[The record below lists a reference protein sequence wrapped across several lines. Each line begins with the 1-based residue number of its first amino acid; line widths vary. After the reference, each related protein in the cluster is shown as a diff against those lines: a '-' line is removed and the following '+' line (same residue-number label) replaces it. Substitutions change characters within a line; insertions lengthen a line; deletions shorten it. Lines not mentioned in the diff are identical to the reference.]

1 MDVTKVFCTFAKN
14 YANMTVREDREKA
27 KMEKEILS
35 KYFFDMSK
43 TAFGTTVLTNVPA
56 LFGLA
61 DFTYRSVLLFLVGS
75 IATYAFAYTGFKILK
90 KK

>member
-1 MDVTKVFCTFAKN
+1 
-14 YANMTVREDREKA
+14 
-27 KMEKEILS
+27 MEREILS

-61 DFTYRSVLLFLVGS
+61 DFTYRSILLFVVGS

>member
-1 MDVTKVFCTFAKN
+1 MQGSIRPPIIV
-14 YANMTVREDREKA
+14 
-27 KMEKEILS
+27 
-35 KYFFDMSK
+35 
-43 TAFGTTVLTNVPA
+43 AFGTTVLTNVPA

-61 DFTYRSVLLFLVGS
+61 DFTYRYVLLFLVGS

>member
-1 MDVTKVFCTFAKN
+1 MTKMKSPISQTTSSNICLISEQTYKV
-14 YANMTVREDREKA
+14 YMQGSIRPPIIV
-27 KMEKEILS
+27 
-35 KYFFDMSK
+35 
-43 TAFGTTVLTNVPA
+43 AFGTTVLTNVPA